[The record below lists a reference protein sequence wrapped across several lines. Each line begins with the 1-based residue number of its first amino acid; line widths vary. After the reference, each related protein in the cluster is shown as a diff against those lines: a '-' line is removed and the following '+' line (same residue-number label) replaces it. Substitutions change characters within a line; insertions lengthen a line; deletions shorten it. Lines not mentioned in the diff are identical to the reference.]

1 MITEIRWHARGGQ
14 GTMLAARMLA
24 RVAINQGKYAQGMP
38 EFGPERMGAPM
49 RAYNRISP
57 NKFSLYCAV
66 VNPDIVVVLDDSLIQ
81 TVNVTEGLNK
91 GGTVIVNSTKDT
103 SELRQQL
110 KLDTDSERG
119 ESNGKVYALDA
130 TGISVSTLGRPMP
143 NTPMLGAI
151 AKISGVIS
159 LESLLAD
166 IKHTFGEKFSPKVV
180 EANINAIKKGYENI
194 KLTE

>member
-24 RVAINQGKYAQGMP
+24 RVAINEGKYAQGMP

-66 VNPDIVVVLDDSLIQ
+66 VNPDVVVVLDDSLIE
-81 TVNVTEGLNK
+81 TIDVTEGLNK
-91 GGTVIVNSTKDT
+91 GGTVIVNSTRDT
-103 SELRQQL
+103 AELRQQL
-110 KLDTDSERG
+110 KLDK
-119 ESNGKVYALDA
+119 GKVYAVDA
-130 TGISVSTLGRPMP
+130 TGISVSALGRPMP

-151 AKISGVIS
+151 AKVAGVVS

-166 IKHTFGEKFSPKVV
+166 VKHTFGEKFPPKVV
-180 EANINAIKKGYENI
+180 EANLNAIKKGYEEVHPLRN
-194 KLTE
+194 